1 MGKTGL
7 LLDVSGI
14 QKYIFGTSKLK
25 QNAGASWIVEHILT
39 EEYLEEKPIYS
50 GGGNALLKFD
60 NETSAKEFAR
70 DWSLRILEEYPGL
83 QPLAGLHTSEE
94 YSDDNFGEFLNDCRK
109 ALAKTKAL
117 YQTQTELSRYGVT
130 AECIHTG
137 GSANYFDTKLTSGDN
152 RSADAQYYSELAK
165 IKHLNDDK
173 AKDSL
178 SNKID
183 VAKNDIPENFNH
195 IGGKTNDNYR
205 SGIAV
210 VHIDGNEMGHR
221 FQKMK
226 TLREYKEL
234 SEKVEKWVE
243 KSVAFVTNKIE
254 KLLKD
259 SDDIRKDLGLEMS
272 DIFPFR
278 PIIIGGD
285 DVTYVC
291 NSGLG
296 LLTAKLFLDKF
307 KELQIEEGI
316 TENKL
321 VSACAGVA
329 FVKPS
334 FPFAQAY
341 DLAEDLCRSAKI
353 RYRKFMRNIQNK
365 ENYEEPSFID
375 FHNLHSGIVE
385 SIETIREDGYKLNG
399 ESLLGRPFGIDKGS
413 ESFDF
418 MIKEV
423 NKIKRWSKNKIKEL
437 REVVYKG
444 SGAEEMFFAHLKKQ
458 NKDWIKP
465 ELPHAPR
472 ANFGNP
478 TYLDYCEFLDVVPES
493 LLDTKYWEGK

>member
-1 MGKTGL
+1 MKKTGL

-14 QKYIFGTSKLK
+14 QSYIFGTSRLK
-25 QNAGASWIVEHILT
+25 QNAGASWIVENVLSK
-39 EEYLEEKPIYS
+39 EYLGQEPMYS
-50 GGGNALLKFD
+50 GGGNALLDFSTED
-60 NETSAKEFAR
+60 SAKAFAR
-70 DWSLRILEEYPGL
+70 EWSLRILKEYPGL
-83 QPLAGLHTSEE
+83 QPLTGLHTSEK
-94 YSDDNFGEFLNDCRK
+94 YSDNNFGEFLNDCRK

-137 GSANYFDTKLTSGDN
+137 GSANYYDKGKYFSHI
-152 RSADAQYYSELAK
+152 AK
-165 IKHLNDDK
+165 IK
-173 AKDSL
+173 KD
-178 SNKID
+178 
-183 VAKNDIPENFNH
+183 NFNNSTKLLKH
-195 IGGKTNDNYR
+195 KTEMTGINFPYELTDIGGKTNDNYR

-221 FQKMK
+221 FQQLK
-226 TLREYKEL
+226 TLDDYEGL
-234 SEKVEKWVE
+234 SKNVEKWV
-243 KSVAFVTNKIE
+243 KDAIASVTVVIDELMRDN
-254 KLLKD
+254 
-259 SDDIRKDLGLEMS
+259 DIRKDLGLEKPS
-272 DIFPFR
+272 ILPFR

-307 KELQIEEGI
+307 KELQEIDGKKGGDI
-316 TENKL
+316 

-341 DLAEDLCRSAKI
+341 DLAEDLCRNAKI
-353 RYRKFMRNIQNK
+353 RYRKFMK
-365 ENYEEPSFID
+365 EINDKIYQEPSFID
-375 FHNLHSGIVE
+375 FHNLQSGI
-385 SIETIREDGYKLNG
+385 IEPLDAMRKDGYELDGK
-399 ESLLGRPFGIDKGS
+399 SLLGRPFGIGKGS

-418 MIKEV
+418 MIKEA
-423 NKIKRWSKNKIKEL
+423 NKIKKWSKNKIKEL

-458 NKDWIKP
+458 NKNWVEPKIAI
-465 ELPHAPR
+465 APR
-472 ANFGNP
+472 ENFGNP

-493 LLDTKYWEGK
+493 LLDEKNKKHWRIK

>member
-60 NETSAKEFAR
+60 NETSAKEFAKK
-70 DWSLRILEEYPGL
+70 WTLKVLKKYPGL

-137 GSANYFDTKLTSGDN
+137 GSANIYDG
-152 RSADAQYYSELAK
+152 QYISVIAK
-165 IKHLNDDK
+165 IKEKYFDESTKLLK
-173 AKDSL
+173 
-178 SNKID
+178 NKTKMTGTRFPYELTD
-183 VAKNDIPENFNH
+183 

-221 FQKMK
+221 FQEISS
-226 TLREYKEL
+226 LIEYQNL
-234 SEKVEKWVE
+234 SNNVEKWVE
-243 KSVAFVTNKIE
+243 KSVAFIATKIDE
-254 KLLKD
+254 LME
-259 SDDIRKDLGLEMS
+259 DDDVRKDLGLEKS
-272 DIFPFR
+272 NNLPFR

-341 DLAEDLCRSAKI
+341 DLAEDLCGSAKK

-375 FHNLHSGIVE
+375 FHNLQSGIVE

>member
-1 MGKTGL
+1 MKKTGL

-14 QKYIFGTSKLK
+14 QHYIFGTSKLK
-25 QNAGASWIVEHILT
+25 QNAGASWIVENVLT
-39 EEYLEEKPIYS
+39 EEYLGQKPMYS
-50 GGGNALLKFD
+50 GGGNAILDFED
-60 NETSAKEFAR
+60 EESAKQFAQR
-70 DWSLRILEEYPGL
+70 WSLQILKDYPGL

-109 ALAKTKAL
+109 ALAKTKAM

-130 AECIHTG
+130 AECIYTG
-137 GSANYFDTKLTSGDN
+137 GSAIKYDGQYISVIAKRKEDNFDNSTKSLKHKTEMTGVNFPFELTD
-152 RSADAQYYSELAK
+152 
-165 IKHLNDDK
+165 
-173 AKDSL
+173 
-178 SNKID
+178 
-183 VAKNDIPENFNH
+183 

-221 FQKMK
+221 FQKK
-226 TLREYKEL
+226 KSLEEYKEL
-234 SEKVEKWVE
+234 SEKVEEWVQ
-243 KSVAFVTNKIE
+243 KSVAFIATKIDE
-254 KLLKD
+254 LLKD
-259 SDDIRKDLGLEMS
+259 DDVRKDLGLEKS

-285 DVTYVC
+285 DVTHVC

-296 LLTAKLFLDKF
+296 LFSAKLFLDKF

-321 VSACAGVA
+321 VSACAGIA

-341 DLAEDLCRSAKI
+341 DLAEDLCGSAKI
-353 RYRKFMRNIQNK
+353 RYRKFMRNIHNK
-365 ENYEEPSFID
+365 ENYDEPSFID
-375 FHNLHSGIVE
+375 FHNLQSGIVE
-385 SIETIREDGYKLNG
+385 SIETIRKDGYELNG
-399 ESLLGRPFGIDKGS
+399 ESLLGRPFGIGKDS

-418 MIKEV
+418 MIKEA

-493 LLDTKYWEGK
+493 LLDKKLWEVK